1 MGFQISAAWDVVKY
15 PRWAGLTGGDVVDEE
30 DETLDN
36 VTRCPGC
43 NTRQAHEILKEK
55 TLKNNA
61 GVDYL
66 LRCEG
71 CGNVHTVIFRSSE
84 PINIRFTLSDGPD
97 SLPFEMEVDDDEVF
111 TLNDEFEALDRIWR
125 ITRLETDGDA
135 KPRQLAASKVMRVW
149 ASRIDLARIKRTFTD
164 CEISFS
170 DSIEVDPEKV
180 FSCGTIVKH
189 RGETWRIRA
198 LHSGTARTLTGK
210 MIARNIKRIF
220 LHRPPTREEIAE
232 RKKIERGRWKGQ
244 EFPGREEHQEKWGV
258 QDDEGSRRGGLN
270 E

>member
-1 MGFQISAAWDVVKY
+1 M
-15 PRWAGLTGGDVVDEE
+15 DEE
-30 DETLDN
+30 DEVMDN
-36 VTRCPGC
+36 VTRCPSC

-55 TLKNNA
+55 ALKSNA

-71 CGNVHTVIFRSSE
+71 CGNVHTVIFRSAK
-84 PINIRFTLSDGPD
+84 PINVRFTLSDGPD
-97 SLPFEMEVDDDEVF
+97 SVPFEMEVDDDEVF
-111 TLNDEFEALDRIWR
+111 TLNDEFEALDRVWL
-125 ITRLETDGDA
+125 ITRLETKGDA
-135 KPRQLAASKVMRVW
+135 KPRRLAASDVMRVW
-149 ASRIDLARIKRTFTD
+149 ASRIDLALIKRTFSD
-164 CEISFS
+164 GEISFS

-189 RGETWRIRA
+189 RGETWRVRA

-220 LHRPPTREEIAE
+220 LHRPPSREEIAE

-244 EFPGREEHQEKWGV
+244 EFPGREEHQQKWGV
-258 QDDEGSRRGGLN
+258 QDDEGSRRGGRN